1 MTMTELREVPPKTP
15 ILDRAE
21 AQGGKIGL
29 VATIVRPF
37 KALFERIRRR
47 RVQKKIDARWH
58 DVHVGKPERDEP

>member
-1 MTMTELREVPPKTP
+1 MTELREVPPKTP

-58 DVHVGKPERDEP
+58 DVHVGKQERDEP

>member
-1 MTMTELREVPPKTP
+1 MSELREVPPKTP
-15 ILDRAE
+15 ALDAAE
-21 AQGGKIGL
+21 AYGGKVGL

-47 RVQKKIDARWH
+47 HAQRYIDRTWH

>member
-1 MTMTELREVPPKTP
+1 MTELREVPPKTP

-47 RVQKKIDARWH
+47 RTQKKIDKRWH